1 MPDQPGGHKPTRTP
15 RRTPANPPP
24 PPPPQKATAEA
35 VRIEDLDDDARRP
48 FHGLTNVVVTDELE
62 IASVAAAI
70 REFHT
75 AVTEYMQVATR
86 ALRPFMEQIKHT
98 HQALVDAALIDD
110 QGKPTR
116 PPDRP
121 AWQSRYGPP
130 ARRRPR

>member
-1 MPDQPGGHKPTRTP
+1 MPDQPSGQKPTLTP

-24 PPPPQKATAEA
+24 PPPPQKATAGPI
-35 VRIEDLDDDARRP
+35 RIEDLDDDARRP
-48 FHGLTNVVVTDELE
+48 FHGLTNVVVIDELE

-70 REFHT
+70 RELHT
-75 AVTEYMQVATR
+75 AVTEHMRAAAR

-98 HQALVDAALIDD
+98 HQALLDAGLIDD
-110 QGKPTR
+110 QGTPTR

-130 ARRRPR
+130 TRRRPR